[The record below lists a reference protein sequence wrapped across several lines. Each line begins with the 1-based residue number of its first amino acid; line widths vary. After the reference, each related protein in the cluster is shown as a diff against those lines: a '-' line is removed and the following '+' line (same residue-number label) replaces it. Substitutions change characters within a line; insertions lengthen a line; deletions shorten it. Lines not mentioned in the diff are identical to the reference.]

1 MDIDIMENV
10 FQAYGTPTTVVDGV
24 EYAQPLNAAEW
35 SLRRR
40 VSQTKEKKRD
50 SPEHRKWDGE
60 YPKSGPQHHHKNYS
74 TVKWIHADIWSGTKH
89 FHLISTEE
97 RRRINQAK
105 GRYRAKKVPKKFK
118 KERQQIRQGAFFARQ
133 RPYTQTP
140 RDRDMAL
147 ISVQSE
153 AILNTRSSQHKKN
166 KKNTQRLKP
175 PSLSDATPYQH
186 SLRRKTRNF

>member
-1 MDIDIMENV
+1 MENV

-40 VSQTKEKKRD
+40 GSQTKEKKRD

-105 GRYRAKKVPKKFK
+105 GRYRAKKVPKKIQ
-118 KERQQIRQGAFFARQ
+118 ERTTADTTRRIFCTPKTIYPDTK
-133 RPYTQTP
+133 RP
-140 RDRDMAL
+140 RHGFNL
-147 ISVQSE
+147 GSE
-153 AILNTRSSQHKKN
+153 RSHPQHEIQP
-166 KKNTQRLKP
+166 T
-175 PSLSDATPYQH
+175 
-186 SLRRKTRNF
+186 